1 MSAPRSAAHQRRR
14 EATARCLAAAATLA
28 PGRRVSVDV
37 DAVPLWTGAP
47 RAEGLAR
54 AVEALADEMERRVAE
69 DEAAG
74 IDGNACTAGGI
85 VPALRRRAAAL
96 AAAESEHAALDA
108 SQRARVA
115 EGWEP

>member
-1 MSAPRSAAHQRRR
+1 M
-14 EATARCLAAAATLA
+14 T
-28 PGRRVSVDV
+28 
-37 DAVPLWTGAP
+37 
-47 RAEGLAR
+47 RADSPEWIT
-54 AVEALADEMERRVAE
+54 RRVAE